1 VEARNSVGYSD
12 YSEVIELLVA
22 QVPDQVLTPSTRV
35 DGDYVTIEWD
45 IPYDGSSPLL
55 WYTIVIQ

>member
-1 VEARNSVGYSD
+1 M
-12 YSEVIELLVA
+12 IELLVA